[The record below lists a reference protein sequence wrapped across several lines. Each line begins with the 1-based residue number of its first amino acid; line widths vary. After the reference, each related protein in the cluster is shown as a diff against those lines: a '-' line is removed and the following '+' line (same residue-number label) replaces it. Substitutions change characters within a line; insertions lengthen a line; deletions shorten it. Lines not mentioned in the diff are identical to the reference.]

1 LTNSQK
7 NPQTLNFIKICPVG
21 VEFFQMYR
29 QADMMK
35 LIVAFWNFVNV
46 PNNSSENRRQESIG
60 LSYSCFMSERSIK

>member
-1 LTNSQK
+1 
-7 NPQTLNFIKICPVG
+7 
-21 VEFFQMYR
+21 MYR